1 MHDAV
6 IIDAVRTPVGRHG
19 GALAGVRPDDMAAL
33 VIGEL
38 IRRTGIDPALV
49 EEVYLGC
56 ANQAGEDN
64 RNVAR
69 MAALLAGLPQSV
81 AAVTFNR
88 LCASGLNAI
97 NQAARAIKAGE
108 GDVYIAGGVE
118 SMSRAPYA
126 LPKAER
132 GYPWGNITG
141 YDTTLGWRFPNP
153 RMEAM
158 FPLEQMGETAENIYE
173 LSCDATGPLAGGP
186 ISRAEQDA
194 FALESQRRAVEA
206 IRNGRFR
213 DEIVPVEIPQRKG
226 PPLVV
231 DTDEHPRYRRNAA
244 GEVELDT
251 SLEQLA
257 KLRPAFRKDGTVTA
271 GNASGINDG
280 AAALLLTSADRARA
294 LELQPL
300 VRIVG
305 SAAAGVD
312 PRTMGLGPVPATRK
326 ALARA
331 GLTIED
337 IGLIEINEAFAVQ
350 SLACM
355 HELGM
360 DPAITNVNGGAI
372 ALGHPLGC
380 SGARLVTTL
389 VHEMKRRNAAGQ
401 PVRYGL
407 ATLCVGVGQGEA
419 TIVEWIGDY

>member
-33 VIGEL
+33 VIREVV
-38 IRRTGIDPALV
+38 RRTGIDPALV

-69 MAALLAGLPQSV
+69 MATLLAGLPQSV

-108 GDVYIAGGVE
+108 GDVFIAGGVE
-118 SMSRAPYA
+118 SMSRSPYA

-132 GYPWGNITG
+132 GYPWGNLNA

-158 FPLEQMGETAENIYE
+158 FPLEAMGETAENIYE
-173 LSCDATGPLAGGP
+173 LSCDATGPLTGGP
-186 ISRAEQDA
+186 ISRQEQDA
-194 FALESQRRAVEA
+194 FALESQRKAVDA
-206 IRNGRFR
+206 IRSRRFD
-213 DEIVPVEIPQRKG
+213 DEIVPVEMPQRKG
-226 PPLVV
+226 PAVVV
-231 DTDEHPRYRRNAA
+231 DTDEHPRYRRNAS

-251 SLEQLA
+251 NLEQLA
-257 KLRPAFRKDGTVTA
+257 RLRPAFRKDGTVTA
-271 GNASGINDG
+271 GNSSGINDG
-280 AAALLLTSADRARA
+280 AAALLLTSSGTAR
-294 LELQPL
+294 ELGVQPL
-300 VRIVG
+300 VRVVA

-331 GLTIED
+331 GLTIDD

-355 HELGM
+355 RELDM

-419 TIVEWIGDY
+419 TIVEWIGN